1 VNDARLVEGRNE
13 RFVDVPFKD
22 GKVVSE
28 HLRIGETK
36 VVLGPPQLGI
46 AS

>member
-13 RFVDVPFKD
+13 RFDVPFKD

-36 VVLGPPQLGI
+36 AVLGPPQLGI